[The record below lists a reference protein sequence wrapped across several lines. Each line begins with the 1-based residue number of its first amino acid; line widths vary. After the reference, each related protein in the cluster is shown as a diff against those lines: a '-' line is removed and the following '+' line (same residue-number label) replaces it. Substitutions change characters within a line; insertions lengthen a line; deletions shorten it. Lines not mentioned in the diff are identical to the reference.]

1 MDWSIK
7 KKIKS
12 MLFMGIIGIILLA
25 LFTCLTFVN
34 SKWTNGKVN
43 AIHQNANLA
52 ESIHTKIEKAR
63 TLEQMYL
70 AKPKKEYVVQL
81 NNLLKEIKQ
90 DTKSFSNQSDV
101 VKKSTKDINNQVKVY
116 QESLNQVVSIT
127 ELIGYTENEG
137 LHKRFLETEKK
148 LDSMINNTNN
158 HELVKKY
165 LQLKLQE
172 KTYFD
177 NPTSKG
183 FNEISNEINDFNL
196 YASSVVSDNNQN
208 EFSSTL
214 LKYKSINDSIN
225 SSYNLSDSLR
235 EQFASAS
242 SHIEKSVDKV
252 VNSLNQQNQDID
264 HHQTTIGLTFFI
276 IALLLSIAIAVVLYW
291 FGRRL
296 STSISDSLHELTK
309 GATKIGEGHLNY
321 RVPITTQD
329 ELGQFAESFNK
340 MTAYMEKTIQKVF
353 HSTKTLTQSSEN
365 LAAASE
371 ENVAQV
377 TEVNE
382 AIQQVAAGAQNQA
395 DHLDQSM
402 NLLSNV
408 TQAIDES
415 KVFSQQV
422 LQKTKETEK
431 TSQEGLITVSH
442 LETSANEYLKV
453 ISSLIHEIKDVA
465 TQSENIKQI
474 LKTIKSISD
483 NTNLLALNAAIESA
497 RAGEAGK
504 GFAVV
509 SKEIRNLAERSKKE
523 TNQINEDISNI
534 IGRLSH
540 LTTMAETLNQFSEK
554 QRDNVAMTKVSF
566 DHITDKIS
574 SINNMMDN
582 INGKVTHVK
591 DANQNLVIKLEEI
604 SAISE
609 ETAASTEEVSAASEN
624 QKFAIGTVTQA
635 ATDLQAI
642 AIDLENE
649 VLKFTF
655 DTQDSEMDFDSN
667 THVASINES
676 AQTPTDNRPKKEI
689 EQSSQQVN

>member
-7 KKIKS
+7 RKIKT
-12 MLFMGIIGIILLA
+12 MLFMGIIGIILLT

-43 AIHQNANLA
+43 AIHQDANLA

-70 AKPKKEYVVQL
+70 AEPKKEYVDQL
-81 NNLLKEIKQ
+81 NKLLKGIKK
-90 DTKSFSNQSDV
+90 DTKSFSYQTDV
-101 VKKSTKDINNQVKVY
+101 VKKSTKEINGQVKVY

-137 LHKRFLETEKK
+137 LHKQFFETEKK
-148 LDSMINNTNN
+148 LDAMIHDTNN
-158 HELVKKY
+158 NELIKKY

-177 NPTSKG
+177 NPTAKG
-183 FNEISNEINDFNL
+183 FNEISNDLNDFNL
-196 YASSVVSDNNQN
+196 YATTVFSDKNQN
-208 EFSSTL
+208 DFSSTL
-214 LKYKSINDSIN
+214 IKYKSINDSIN
-225 SSYNLSDSLR
+225 SSYQLSDSLKK
-235 EQFASAS
+235 QFASAS
-242 SHIEKSVDKV
+242 SHIEKSVAKV
-252 VNSLNQQNQDID
+252 VNSLNQQNQIIN
-264 HHQTTIGLTFFI
+264 HQQTTIGLIFFI
-276 IALLLSIAIAVVLYW
+276 IALLLSIAMAVVLYW

-296 STSISDSLHELTK
+296 SISISDSLHELTK
-309 GATKIGEGHLNY
+309 GATEIGEGHLNY
-321 RVPITTQD
+321 RVPITTHD

-340 MTAYMEKTIQKVF
+340 MTERMEKTIQKVF
-353 HSTKTLTQSSEN
+353 NSTNTLTQSSEN

-371 ENVAQV
+371 ETVAQV

-408 TQAIDES
+408 TRAIDES
-415 KVFSQQV
+415 KAFSQQI

-431 TSQEGLITVSH
+431 TSQEGITTVSH
-442 LETSANEYLKV
+442 LETSANEFLKG

-465 TQSENIKQI
+465 TQSENIKHI

-509 SKEIRNLAERSKKE
+509 SKEIRKLAERSKKE

-534 IGRLSH
+534 ITRLIH
-540 LTTMAETLNQFSEK
+540 LTTRAETLNQFSEEQK
-554 QRDNVAMTKVSF
+554 DNVAMTKGSF
-566 DHITDKIS
+566 NRITDKIS
-574 SINNMMDN
+574 SINTMMDN
-582 INGKVTHVK
+582 INRKVTHVK
-591 DANQNLVIKLEEI
+591 DANQNLVMKLEDI

-624 QKFAIGTVTQA
+624 QKSAIGTVTQA
-635 ATDLQAI
+635 ATDLQVI

-655 DTQDSEMDFDSN
+655 DTLDSEKDFDS
-667 THVASINES
+667 
-676 AQTPTDNRPKKEI
+676 TPLVEPNNKNVDEPEKI
-689 EQSSQQVN
+689 EQFSQQ